1 MNPILAIDV
10 SKSKSVAAIFI
21 KHHQCSVQ
29 PFPFNHSNTELDNLA
44 QLLTTLE
51 NHYDVRPKVV
61 MEATGNY
68 SKPLTTFFQQRGF
81 ETFVL
86 NPLITSQ
93 IKSKSMRKVKTDP
106 VDVKRIAHAFYTQHF
121 ESFTPEDDLYTN
133 LRSLSRQYDGF
144 NNVHQETLLRF
155 HSHIDLIYP
164 NFNKMFSTLRSKCAL
179 NFLTAFPD
187 PKLVLVASITD
198 LADSLKTTNRSYE
211 WQLHKATIIKQAV
224 EESLDT
230 HKAPQSIV
238 TYYVNL
244 ISHMQET
251 LTEIRTQMNDMA
263 KLSPYYTLL
272 RSIPGIGE
280 VTAATILSEIGSI
293 DRFHSKKQ
301 LVAYAGLDPTV
312 FQSGKFVATNN
323 KISKR
328 GSPYLRK
335 ALYQAACA
343 AISQRAN
350 GYANPDMRAFYEK
363 LLSAGKPSKVA
374 LTACSA
380 KQLRIVFGVL
390 KSGNKFRY

>member
-21 KHHQCSVQ
+21 KHNHCSVQ
-29 PFPFNHSNTELDNLA
+29 PFPFNHSATELDNLA
-44 QLLTTLE
+44 QLLYTLE
-51 NHYDVRPKVV
+51 THYSVKPKVV

-68 SKPLTTFFQQRGF
+68 SKLLTSFFQQHDF
-81 ETFVL
+81 QTFVL

-93 IKSKSMRKVKTDP
+93 IKSKSVRKVKTDP
-106 VDVKRIAHAFYTQHF
+106 VDVKRIAHAFYTQ
-121 ESFTPEDDLYTN
+121 EFTPFEPDDDLYVS
-133 LRSLSRQYDGF
+133 LRALARHYDGL
-144 NNVHQETLLRF
+144 NSVHQETLLRF

-179 NFLTAFPD
+179 NFLMAFPD
-187 PKLVLVASITD
+187 PKLVLTASITD
-198 LADSLKTTNRSYE
+198 VADALVTTNRTYE

-224 EESLDT
+224 EESLNIQ
-230 HKAPQSIV
+230 KAPQSIV

-244 ISHMQET
+244 ISYMQET
-251 LTEIRTQMNDMA
+251 LTDIRTQMNDIA
-263 KLSPYYTLL
+263 KLSSQYKLL

-312 FQSGKFVATNN
+312 FQSGKFISTNN

-343 AISQRAN
+343 AISKRSN

-363 LLSAGKPSKVA
+363 LLLAGKPSKVA

-380 KQLRIVFGVL
+380 KQLRIIFGVL
-390 KSGNKFRY
+390 KSSNEFRL